1 MGASRK
7 RGKKQRRLAVSA
19 GGVVWRP
26 ASEGDEVEV
35 LLVQT
40 PAQRWGLPKGKP
52 ENGEQLTET
61 ALREVSEET
70 GLTVALDRKI
80 GVMRYSFAG
89 RREGKR
95 DGKHD
100 GRGAGKRDARSD
112 RIDKID
118 KIDKAVH
125 FWLMQPTGGTLEDH
139 DDEHIDVRWFP
150 LGDALRTVSYRNTVS
165 ILEDAAALLLGKS
178 RDKSRGTGGSD
189 EENGRDHG

>member
-19 GGVVWRP
+19 GGVVWRA
-26 ASEGDEVEV
+26 ASAGDEVEV

-52 ENGEQLTET
+52 ENGERLPET

-80 GVMRYSFAG
+80 GVMRYSFN
-89 RREGKR
+89 GKR
-95 DGKHD
+95 GFQRASKGAGKGDGKSD
-100 GRGAGKRDARSD
+100 GRGDGRGDAR
-112 RIDKID
+112 IE
-118 KIDKAVH
+118 KAVH

-165 ILEDAAALLLGKS
+165 ILEEAAALLQGNGS
-178 RDKSRGTGGSD
+178 GRGGAD

>member
-7 RGKKQRRLAVSA
+7 HGNKHGNKRGKKKSKRLAVSA

-26 ASEGDEVEV
+26 ADNEDDRVEV
-35 LLVQT
+35 VLVQT

-52 ENGEQLTET
+52 NNGERLPDT

-80 GVMRYSFAG
+80 GVMRYTFPG
-89 RREGKR
+89 
-95 DGKHD
+95 D
-100 GRGAGKRDARSD
+100 DAR
-112 RIDKID
+112 
-118 KIDKAVH
+118 IDKAVH
-125 FWLMQPTGGTLEDH
+125 FWLMKPTGGALEDH

-165 ILEDAAALLLGKS
+165 ILEDAAELLLN
-178 RDKSRGTGGSD
+178 DQGTA
-189 EENGRDHG
+189 

>member
-19 GGVVWRP
+19 GGVVWR
-26 ASEGDEVEV
+26 AAGAGDEVEV

-52 ENGEQLTET
+52 ENGERLPET

-80 GVMRYSFAG
+80 GVMRYSFDGKRGFQRASKGAG
-89 RREGKR
+89 KSEGKGEGKS
-95 DGKHD
+95 DGGGD
-100 GRGAGKRDARSD
+100 GRGDAR
-112 RIDKID
+112 
-118 KIDKAVH
+118 IDKAVH

-165 ILEDAAALLLGKS
+165 ILEAAAALLQGKGPGG
-178 RDKSRGTGGSD
+178 RGAD
-189 EENGRDHG
+189 EESGRDHG

>member
-26 ASEGDEVEV
+26 ASQVEDQVEV

-52 ENGEQLTET
+52 ENGEQLSET

-80 GVMRYSFAG
+80 GVMRYSFP
-89 RREGKR
+89 GKR
-95 DGKHD
+95 DGKRND
-100 GRGAGKRDARSD
+100 KRDRKGGDA

-125 FWLMQPTGGTLEDH
+125 FWLMQPTGGALEDH

-165 ILEDAAALLLGKS
+165 ILEEAAALLL
-178 RDKSRGTGGSD
+178 DKSQGTSQDKSASD
-189 EENGRDHG
+189 EESGRDHG

>member
-1 MGASRK
+1 MGGGVRLNIPAQTRTESPLGASRK

-26 ASEGDEVEV
+26 ASRAEDQVEV

-52 ENGEQLTET
+52 ENGEQLSET

-80 GVMRYSFAG
+80 GVLRYSFPG
-89 RREGKR
+89 KRNGKREGKP
-95 DGKHD
+95 
-100 GRGAGKRDARSD
+100 DAR
-112 RIDKID
+112 
-118 KIDKAVH
+118 IDKAVH
-125 FWLMQPTGGTLEDH
+125 FWLMQPTGGALEDH

-165 ILEDAAALLLGKS
+165 ILEDAAALLLG
-178 RDKSRGTGGSD
+178 DDAPD
-189 EENGRDHG
+189 EESGRDHG

>member
-7 RGKKQRRLAVSA
+7 RDGKKRGKKSKSKKLAVSA

-26 ASEGDEVEV
+26 ANSGDQVEV
-35 LLVQT
+35 VLVQT

-52 ENGEQLTET
+52 NNGERLPET

-80 GVMRYSFAG
+80 GVMRYSFAPG
-89 RREGKR
+89 RN
-95 DGKHD
+95 
-100 GRGAGKRDARSD
+100 GR
-112 RIDKID
+112 
-118 KIDKAVH
+118 IDKAVH
-125 FWLMQPTGGTLEDH
+125 FWLMKPTGGALENH

-165 ILEDAAALLLGKS
+165 ILEDAAELLLDGQ
-178 RDKSRGTGGSD
+178 DKAQGVQGVQGVQ
-189 EENGRDHG
+189 G

>member
-26 ASEGDEVEV
+26 ASDGDEVEV

-89 RREGKR
+89 RRDGKR

-100 GRGAGKRDARSD
+100 ARS
-112 RIDKID
+112 DKID

-125 FWLMQPTGGTLEDH
+125 FWLMRPIGGTLEDH

-178 RDKSRGTGGSD
+178 LGKGGSD

>member
-7 RGKKQRRLAVSA
+7 RGGGKKRGKKSKKLAVSA

-26 ASEGDEVEV
+26 ANGGDQVEV
-35 LLVQT
+35 VLVQT

-52 ENGEQLTET
+52 NNGEQLPET

-80 GVMRYSFAG
+80 GVMRYSFAPG
-89 RREGKR
+89 RN
-95 DGKHD
+95 
-100 GRGAGKRDARSD
+100 GR
-112 RIDKID
+112 
-118 KIDKAVH
+118 IDKAVH
-125 FWLMQPTGGTLEDH
+125 FWLMKPTGGALEDH

-165 ILEDAAALLLGKS
+165 ILEDAAELLLDGQE
-178 RDKSRGTGGSD
+178 RDSGAQG
-189 EENGRDHG
+189 